1 MPHRCSPIC
10 GTICYV
16 TPTSTPAEHRTDSID
31 GTQASAALV
40 NAVPLAQAAA
50 AEAAEGEEVGGHVG
64 TAVEDPS
71 AVTHFF
77 EAAHPG
83 YTGWRWAV
91 TVSQAGGEEP
101 VTVSE
106 VVLLPGPQAL
116 VAPDWVPWNQRVK
129 AGDLGV
135 GDLLPTSPDDHRLV
149 PGYLH
154 SDDPAVEEVSRE
166 VGLGRMRVLSWEGR
180 AEAAAR
186 WTGGDFG
193 PGSDMARSAPGSC
206 AGCGFF
212 LPLAGSLRAAFGV
225 CGNEYSPADGRVVH
239 AEYGCGAHS
248 EAEVD
253 TSPLVPV
260 AEVIYDDAMLDV
272 EQRPSRAETAPATA
286 TAAAAEAATEA
297 APETAAEAPSEAA
310 PEPTAEAATE
320 VAAEPVEAEAI
331 LPESPAANEAQ
342 E

>member
-1 MPHRCSPIC
+1 MPHRGSPRC
-10 GTICYV
+10 GTIWYV

-31 GTQASAALV
+31 GTQASAELL

-50 AEAAEGEEVGGHVG
+50 EEAAEGEEVGAHVG
-64 TAVEDPS
+64 IAVEDPA

-91 TVSQAGGEEP
+91 TVSHAGDEEP

-135 GDLLPTSPDDHRLV
+135 GDLLPTAPDDHRLV
-149 PGYLH
+149 PGYLQ
-154 SDDPAVEEVSRE
+154 SDDPAVEEVTRE
-166 VGLGRMRVLSWEGR
+166 TGLGRMRVLSWEGR

-186 WTGGDFG
+186 WAGGDFG
-193 PGSDMARSAPGSC
+193 PGSDMARSAPGTC
-206 AGCGFF
+206 LGCGFF

-253 TSPLVPV
+253 TTPLVPV
-260 AEVIYDDAMLDV
+260 AEVIYDDAMLDI
-272 EQRPSRAETAPATA
+272 ERTEPAPAPAETPAEEP
-286 TAAAAEAATEA
+286 AA
-297 APETAAEAPSEAA
+297 
-310 PEPTAEAATE
+310 E
-320 VAAEPVEAEAI
+320 VAAEAGAEEIAEAAEAVV
-331 LPESPAANEAQ
+331 LDEAVAEADGADTAEAAANEAQ

>member
-1 MPHRCSPIC
+1 M
-10 GTICYV
+10 

-31 GTQASAALV
+31 GTPESTALV

-50 AEAAEGEEVGGHVG
+50 EEAAEGEEVGGHVG
-64 TAVEDPS
+64 ISVEDPA

-83 YTGWRWAV
+83 YSGWRWAV

-135 GDLLPTSPDDHRLV
+135 GDLLPTAPDDPRLV
-149 PGYLH
+149 PGFLA
-154 SDDPAVEEVSRE
+154 SDDSAVEEAAKE
-166 VGLGRMRVLSWEGR
+166 IGLGRMRVLSWEGR
-180 AEAAAR
+180 AEAAER

-212 LPLAGSLRAAFGV
+212 LPLAGALRAAFGV
-225 CGNEYSPADGRVVH
+225 CGNEYAPADGRVVH

-253 TSPLVPV
+253 TTPLVPV
-260 AEVIYDDAMLDV
+260 AEVVYDDSMLEV
-272 EQRPSRAETAPATA
+272 EHTVLTVPAPEPVAETETA
-286 TAAAAEAATEA
+286 EAEAAVVETAVVETEA
-297 APETAAEAPSEAA
+297 DA
-310 PEPTAEAATE
+310 
-320 VAAEPVEAEAI
+320 
-331 LPESPAANEAQ
+331 AANEAR

>member
-1 MPHRCSPIC
+1 M
-10 GTICYV
+10 
-16 TPTSTPAEHRTDSID
+16 D

-149 PGYLH
+149 PGYLQ
-154 SDDPAVEEVSRE
+154 SDDPAVEEVTRE

-260 AEVIYDDAMLDV
+260 AEVIYDDAMLDI
-272 EQRPSRAETAPATA
+272 EQRPSSAGTAPSPAGSAPEHAAET
-286 TAAAAEAATEA
+286 ATEA
-297 APETAAEAPSEAA
+297 APETAVEAAPEAA
-310 PEPTAEAATE
+310 PEPAAEAAPE
-320 VAAEPVEAEAI
+320 AAPAEPAAEPVEAEAI